1 MAKEPNVIPFQEGA
15 PADNLEVEEIE
26 NDTVTLSFNGE
37 SRTLR

>member
-26 NDTVTLSFNGE
+26 NDDVLIGDK
-37 SRTLR
+37 